1 MRRQLARPGLSY
13 YDANEGRLVTET
25 AELVD
30 LKGRIRERWPSL
42 NIYFDKHQN
51 EFVVTQLSVV
61 DGVER
66 FVLSRPYCDDRIL
79 VDISKTDPDH
89 RNYVDPEKSIDDHN
103 ASVERE
109 RDREIEEI
117 AGDAGEKLIHALK
130 KDGFYNHESID
141 LKPKPHLAQRSINA
155 GRRP

>member
-30 LKGRIRERWPSL
+30 MKARIRSRWPNL
-42 NIYFDKHQN
+42 TIYFDKHQN
-51 EFVVTQLSVV
+51 EFVVTQLSIV

-66 FVLSRPYCDDRIL
+66 FVLARPYCDDRIL
-79 VDISKTDPDH
+79 LDIAKTDPDH
-89 RNYVDPEKSIDDHN
+89 RQYVDPEKAIDDHN

-141 LKPKPHLAQRSINA
+141 LKPKPHLAKRSINA
-155 GRRP
+155 GQRP